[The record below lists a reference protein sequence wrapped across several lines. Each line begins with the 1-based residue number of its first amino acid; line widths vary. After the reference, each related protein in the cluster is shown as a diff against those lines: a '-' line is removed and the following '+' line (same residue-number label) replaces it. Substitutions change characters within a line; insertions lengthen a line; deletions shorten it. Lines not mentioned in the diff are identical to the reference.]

1 MILFTLKTTERGTH
15 CVCQWFCLTNAGGQL
30 LMSLYQLH
38 HQLIEFYERQ
48 CHQCVHNLSPQFLLR
63 GITHQIMGEDQ
74 LTH

>member
-1 MILFTLKTTERGTH
+1 
-15 CVCQWFCLTNAGGQL
+15 
-30 LMSLYQLH
+30 MSLYQLH